1 MHKSRLI
8 ELFAHPDRV
17 TPEDQPGLADWAQRY
32 PFAAAGW
39 MLLARASALAGS
51 VDEQRDLLRA
61 SSHLGLRRPLYDL
74 MHLAPSAPPA
84 AAPPAAAP
92 DPVAEAPA
100 PEPAPVAEATAPVAA
115 APAPEP
121 APVVEAPASAPASAP
136 EPVPVVE
143 TPVTPD
149 LKSLEQDWLVAAVA
163 RSIEV
168 DVIAWSAARAEEE
181 ASVAE
186 GDEVVEVVEAGEFS
200 GRAEP
205 HAKPEK
211 EGEMERPGTA
221 EGVQGHSPFA
231 QWLLSRAHGSG
242 FGLQEQIGTKA
253 AEPQA
258 HALPSGSDS
267 IQGERPD
274 TAAGKAD
281 RVQGPAAPSHPLIQ
295 RFIEKSPR
303 IGPIR
308 DVGSGVEDWARK
320 SIEEEGEVITE
331 TMARVLAEQGATARA
346 RRLYKLLG
354 DRYPEKRVYFA
365 TLARELGR
373 PGGKEGEEG

>member
-1 MHKSRLI
+1 
-8 ELFAHPDRV
+8 
-17 TPEDQPGLADWAQRY
+17 
-32 PFAAAGW
+32 
-39 MLLARASALAGS
+39 
-51 VDEQRDLLRA
+51 
-61 SSHLGLRRPLYDL
+61 
-74 MHLAPSAPPA
+74 
-84 AAPPAAAP
+84 
-92 DPVAEAPA
+92 
-100 PEPAPVAEATAPVAA
+100 
-115 APAPEP
+115 
-121 APVVEAPASAPASAP
+121 
-136 EPVPVVE
+136 VE

-221 EGVQGHSPFA
+221 GEVQGHSPFA

>member
-74 MHLAPSAPPA
+74 MHLAPA
-84 AAPPAAAP
+84 AAAP

-100 PEPAPVAEATAPVAA
+100 PEPGPVAEATAPVAA

-143 TPVTPD
+143 TPVTSD

-186 GDEVVEVVEAGEFS
+186 GDEVVEAGEFS

-221 EGVQGHSPFA
+221 GGVQGHSPFA